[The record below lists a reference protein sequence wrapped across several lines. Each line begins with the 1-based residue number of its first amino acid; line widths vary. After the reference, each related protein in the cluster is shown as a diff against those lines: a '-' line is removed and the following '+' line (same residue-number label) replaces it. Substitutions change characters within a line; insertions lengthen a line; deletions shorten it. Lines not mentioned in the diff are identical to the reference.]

1 MVINNYQLES
11 LNKNSPV
18 RAIFVLHKR
27 TVSFIK
33 HIFSFMKYT
42 FFISLVLLFSCNE
55 FGDTAITSPGKG
67 KERDLPQKMEYSYD
81 CLKSDSG
88 KLSDT
93 WGKANDIISKVATFN
108 IKVSDEDQ
116 MRFGDTFLI
125 EAKKDKNFEI
135 DTQSP
140 LNEKL
145 NIILSNLVK
154 ERSKP
159 TGIEYEIFLLKDTA
173 NVNAY
178 TVGGKIFITTA
189 MIKVCKNDDQLY
201 AIIGHE
207 VGHNEKGHIKTAIK
221 QLKASN
227 KFFGEWGETFIIMKR
242 FLTGSF
248 NQKNELEADY
258 FGLDLSWKLG
268 YDVCAIRSFWD
279 DMAKKEERNGFDNFF
294 RTHPYSDT
302 RSKCLVN
309 HIEKNFKVVCK

>member
-1 MVINNYQLES
+1 MLYLSGSNNNLS
-11 LNKNSPV
+11 CMKFT
-18 RAIFVLHKR
+18 IFIFLV
-27 TVSFIK
+27 FI
-33 HIFSFMKYT
+33 
-42 FFISLVLLFSCNE
+42 FSCNE
-55 FGDTAITSPGKG
+55 FADTAGTSSEKG
-67 KERDLPQKMEYSYD
+67 KERDLPQKMEYSYE

-93 WGKANDIISKVATFN
+93 WAKADDIISKVATFN

-135 DTQSP
+135 DTESP
-140 LNEKL
+140 VNKKL
-145 NIILSNLVK
+145 AIILDNLVK

-159 TGIEYEIFLLKDTA
+159 TGINYEIFLLKDSATI
-173 NVNAY
+173 NAY
-178 TVGGKIFITTA
+178 TVGGKIFITSA

-207 VGHNEKGHIKTAIK
+207 IGHNEKGHIKSAIK

-227 KFFGEWGETFIIMKR
+227 NFFGEWGETLVIMKR

-268 YDVCAIRSFWD
+268 LDVCAIRSFWD

-302 RSKCLVN
+302 RSSCLVN
-309 HIEKNFKVVCK
+309 HIQKNFKVTCQ